1 MLGSHRTRVALVAA
15 LALLVAVPAAS
26 ARPDAAARTQAPKLT
41 TVNVQDVG
49 GIPYIYLQLGV
60 YEGFFK
66 RNGLDVK
73 AQAAAGGAVIVPA
86 VLNGSIQFGG
96 SNVVSSILAASRGLP
111 IRMIA
116 PGTFGGTKTPD
127 WAAIVVKKD
136 SPIKTAKDLEGKTI
150 GANTLR
156 NVVELT
162 SKGALDRQGVDVSTL
177 KFLEVDFPQQQD
189 ALEAGRIDAAFLIEP
204 FLYSGLKAGDRVISY
219 AYYGTAPGVQI
230 GSYLTSAEYLQQ
242 HPDIVTRF
250 QRSLQQLSW
259 WIQHNPK
266 AVRKFIT
273 AAGGPPQEVAQ
284 NMQLPHWKTAVS
296 FPSLELTSQLM
307 VKYGMMTKEV
317 DPKSFVVPSPKFT
330 PPVAK
335 HKKTTKKK

>member
-1 MLGSHRTRVALVAA
+1 MFVPKVKRSALL
-15 LALLVAVPAAS
+15 LASLAVLVAVPAAS
-26 ARPDAAARTQAPKLT
+26 ARVDAPARQHAQKLT
-41 TVNVQDVG
+41 TVNVLDVA

-86 VLNGSIQFGG
+86 VVNGSAQFGG
-96 SNVVSSILAASRGLP
+96 SNAVSSTLAASRGLP

-127 WAAIVVKKD
+127 WAAIVVTKD
-136 SPIKTAKDLEGKTI
+136 SPIKTMKDLAGKTI

-162 SKGALDRQGVDVSTL
+162 SRGAMDKAGGDPSSL

-204 FLYSGLKAGDRVISY
+204 FLYGALKAGDRVISY
-219 AYYGTAPGVQI
+219 AYYDTRPGLQI
-230 GSYLTSAEYLQQ
+230 GSYLTSADYQAKN
-242 HPDIVTRF
+242 PRVVTAF

-259 WIQHNPK
+259 WIQHNQK
-266 AVRKFIT
+266 SVRKFMT
-273 AAGGPPQEVAQ
+273 AAGGPPQDVAQ
-284 NMQLPHWKTAVS
+284 NMHLPHWKTNVDLG
-296 FPSLELTSQLM
+296 SLTQTSQLM
-307 VKYGMMTKEV
+307 VKYGMMSSPV
-317 DPKSFVVPSPKFT
+317 DPKTFVISSPKFK
-330 PPVAK
+330 PPVKRA
-335 HKKTTKKK
+335 TKKK

>member
-1 MLGSHRTRVALVAA
+1 VFELKVKRLALVLGA
-15 LALLVAVPAAS
+15 LCVLLAVPTAS
-26 ARPDAAARTQAPKLT
+26 ARVDGPAATHAQKLT
-41 TVNVQDVG
+41 TVNVMDVA

-86 VLNGSIQFGG
+86 VVNGSVQFGG
-96 SNVVSSILAASRGLP
+96 SNVVSTTLAVSRGLP

-136 SPIKTAKDLEGKTI
+136 SPIRSVKDLAGKTI

-162 SKGALDRQGVDVSTL
+162 SKGTLDKAGGDPSSL

-189 ALEAGRIDAAFLIEP
+189 ALDAGRIDAAFLIEP
-204 FLYSGLKAGDRVISY
+204 FLYDALKAGDRVIAY
-219 AYYGTAPGVQI
+219 AYYETRPGLQI
-230 GSYLTSAEYLQQ
+230 GSYLTSADYQAKNPQ
-242 HPDIVTRF
+242 IVTAF

-266 AVRKFIT
+266 AVRKFMT
-273 AAGGPPQEVAQ
+273 AAGGPAQDVAQ
-284 NMQLPHWKTAVS
+284 HMQLPHWKVNVDLG
-296 FPSLELTSQLM
+296 SLTQTGQLM
-307 VKYGMMTKEV
+307 VKYGMV
-317 DPKSFVVPSPKFT
+317 AAAPDPKSFVIESPKFK
-330 PPVAK
+330 PPVQKKK
-335 HKKTTKKK
+335 HKK